1 MMLWSKFLE
10 SSDGKTWLLWHFDK
24 RRCCF
29 QVALRATCK
38 GKLRSIFACS
48 EVFVWL
54 KISSLFGIFLRIFES
69 KLFPQFFKIVLT
81 LNRLMQVLI
90 FWRYQCSLAVKKFLT
105 LGTCVAY
112 EIPSLLA
119 LLATK
124 KLHNAPVD
132 SDPGILS
139 RQDRHYLNLDSLFSS
154 RFLNFPELFLIF
166 WE

>member
-1 MMLWSKFLE
+1 MGKHDCFDTLIREDVVFRWLWGLLARASWGPFL
-10 SSDGKTWLLWHFDK
+10 H
-24 RRCCF
+24 
-29 QVALRATCK
+29 V
-38 GKLRSIFACS
+38 LRSLYTF
-48 EVFVWL
+48 

-69 KLFPQFFKIVLT
+69 KLFPQYFKIVLT
-81 LNRLMQVLI
+81 LNRLMKVLI
-90 FWRYQCSLAVKKFLT
+90 FWRYKCPLAVKVSYFRHL
-105 LGTCVAY
+105 CVAY

-124 KLHNAPVD
+124 KLHNALVD
-132 SDPGILS
+132 FDPGILS